1 MNYYDAYDE
10 FAGYWE
16 DTKPKSK
23 SRASSGRKRS
33 VKYVGPGHTRVNY
46 AHRTLDIKFRQTPQ
60 QFKAKQ
66 RSRRRAGARR
76 GAKNRA
82 PRSSW
87 NDGVRIKTDRYGNMI
102 YVDRKG
108 RDVTDKYRRMNDDYW
123 SYVDSED
130 LSNDAY
136 NLEDMRA
143 LLKDARWEEVCGN
156 TRWKWDKKSTV
167 KEFKKYQ
174 KYYGGM

>member
-23 SRASSGRKRS
+23 SRSSSGKKRS

-66 RSRRRAGARR
+66 RSRRRAGAKR
-76 GAKNRA
+76 GAKNRS
-82 PRSSW
+82 PRRYDDVHVES
-87 NDGVRIKTDRYGNMI
+87 DGYGGMI
-102 YVDRKG
+102 YVDSRG
-108 RDVTDKYRRMNDDYW
+108 RDVTDKYRRINDDYY
-123 SYVDSED
+123 SSMMDED
-130 LSNDAY
+130 IRNDVY
-136 NLEDMRA
+136 NIEDMRA
-143 LLKDARWEEVCGN
+143 LLKDSHWEEVCGN
-156 TRWKWDKKSTV
+156 TRWKWDKKSTI

-174 KYYGGM
+174 KYYRGM

>member
-1 MNYYDAYDE
+1 MSYYDAYDE

-16 DTKPKSK
+16 EPKPKSK
-23 SRASSGRKRS
+23 SRSKPKRS

-66 RSRRRAGARR
+66 RSRRRAGARK
-76 GAKNRA
+76 GAKNR
-82 PRSSW
+82 SSRGY
-87 NDGVRIKTDRYGNMI
+87 DDVHVESDRYGNMI
-102 YVDRKG
+102 YVDSRG
-108 RDVTDKYRRMNDDYW
+108 RDVTDKYRRINDDYYN
-123 SYVDSED
+123 YVMNED
-130 LSNDAY
+130 INNDVY

-143 LLKDARWEEVCGN
+143 LLKDAHWQEVCGH
-156 TRWKWDKKSTV
+156 TRWKWDKKSTI

-174 KYYGGM
+174 KDYGNM